1 MPFTRTHPHTST
13 ACRHDIAG
21 RWRALFIA
29 PLAMRLGRT
38 AATHRGTASPR
49 FSVTLF
55 MMKGNGSI
63 ALECTYLGGV
73 LAQPGLALIKLGAL
87 TWHANVYDG
96 IRWFLRG
103 HRIYT

>member
-1 MPFTRTHPHTST
+1 MASQ
-13 ACRHDIAG
+13 AAG
-21 RWRALFIA
+21 TPLFIA
-29 PLAMRLGRT
+29 PLAVGPAEQRPRT
-38 AATHRGTASPR
+38 RGTTSPG

-73 LAQPGLALIKLGAL
+73 LAQLVLALIKLGAL

-103 HRIYT
+103 HRIYTYP